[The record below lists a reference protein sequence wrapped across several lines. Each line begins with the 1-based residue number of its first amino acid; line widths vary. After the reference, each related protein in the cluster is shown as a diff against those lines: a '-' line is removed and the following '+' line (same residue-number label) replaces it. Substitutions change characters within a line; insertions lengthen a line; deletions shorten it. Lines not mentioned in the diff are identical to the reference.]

1 MISYIPLFR
10 LLEKQGKPQ
19 TFLLENGIDSRTL
32 QRLRTNRNITTE
44 TLAKI
49 CVLLKCQPNDIM
61 EVIFDEPEE

>member
-32 QRLRTNRNITTE
+32 QRLRTNDNITTE

-49 CVLLKCQPNDIM
+49 CVILRCQPNDVM
-61 EVIFDEPEE
+61 EVMFDEPEE